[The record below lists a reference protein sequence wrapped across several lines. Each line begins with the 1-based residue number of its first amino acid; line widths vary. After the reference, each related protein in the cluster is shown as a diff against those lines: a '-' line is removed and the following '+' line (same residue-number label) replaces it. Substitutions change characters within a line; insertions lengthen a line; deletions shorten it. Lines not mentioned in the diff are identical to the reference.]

1 MVKYL
6 NIKVKLSIDYS
17 TFRIYCNNN
26 PNSRKVVN
34 IIDLKQSTLAETEH
48 FVSKAGEN
56 PYRARQIRQW
66 IFHRGVC
73 DFGSMTDLSKSLRD
87 RLAHIASVTC
97 LKQIGKTESADGTI
111 KLAFELS
118 DSAIIESVW
127 IPEEKRKTLCISTQA
142 GCKMGCRFCLTG
154 KSGFIRNLSAAEI
167 VDQVIC
173 ARKSV
178 PGGRVTN
185 LVLMGMGEPLDNYEN
200 TFKALKVITE
210 PDAGLVG
217 ARKITL
223 STAGVV
229 PGIMKIADDFPRVK
243 LAVSINAPNDDL
255 RNELMP
261 INRKYPLAR
270 LQNALKTFPA
280 PKGKRITL
288 EYVML
293 KGVNDSE
300 NNAIELS
307 EFAAKDFP
315 AKINLIPFN
324 PCPGAPFDR
333 PDRPEIEKFRDI
345 LVNRGHNVFIRE
357 SRGNDILAAC
367 GQLSRSIGGRDT
379 A

>member
-1 MVKYL
+1 
-6 NIKVKLSIDYS
+6 
-17 TFRIYCNNN
+17 
-26 PNSRKVVN
+26 VN

-48 FVSKAGEN
+48 FVSKAGEK

-73 DFGSMTDLSKSLRD
+73 DFGYMTDLSKSFRD
-87 RLAHIASVTC
+87 KLAHSASVTC
-97 LKQIGKTESADGTI
+97 LKQVGKTESSDGAI
-111 KLAFELS
+111 KLAFELF
-118 DSAIIESVW
+118 DSATIESVW
-127 IPEEKRKTLCISTQA
+127 IPEEKRKTLCMSTQA
-142 GCKMGCRFCLTG
+142 GCKMGCRFCQTG

-167 VDQVIC
+167 VEQVIR
-173 ARKSV
+173 ARESV
-178 PGGRVTN
+178 PDGRITN

-200 TFKALKVITE
+200 TVKALKVITE

-229 PGIMKIADDFPRVK
+229 PGIMKMADDFPGVK

-270 LQNALKTFPA
+270 LVNALKMFPT
-280 PKGKRITL
+280 PKGKRITV

-300 NNAIELS
+300 NNAIELG
-307 EFAAKDFP
+307 EFSANFP

-333 PDRPEIEKFRDI
+333 PDRSRVEKFRNI
-345 LVNRGHNVFIRE
+345 LINRGHSVFTRQ
-357 SRGNDILAAC
+357 SRGSDILAAC
-367 GQLSRSIGGRDT
+367 GQLSRSIGAQVT
-379 A
+379 AAPLLDNQDLA